1 MVQSV
6 KDVSKGKIAEA
17 VQVDSAQHF
26 DPQSQKEATV
36 DAEVAP
42 TKKGKHGDSGVC
54 CGSCS

>member
-6 KDVSKGKIAEA
+6 KDVFKGKKAET
-17 VQVDSAQHF
+17 VQADSAQHF
-26 DPQSQKEATV
+26 DPKDQKEAVV

-42 TKKGKHGDSGVC
+42 EKKGKHGDSGVC